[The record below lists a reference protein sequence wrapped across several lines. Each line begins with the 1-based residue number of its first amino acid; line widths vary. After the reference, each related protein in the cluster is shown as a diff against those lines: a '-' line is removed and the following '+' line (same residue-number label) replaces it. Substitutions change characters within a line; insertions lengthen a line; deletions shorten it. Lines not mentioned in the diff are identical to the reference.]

1 MSTSI
6 ALSDNGTSPF
16 ERLIGH
22 NPVIL
27 QKWNALENSLFND
40 ISLEFDLLEQVRR
53 TLAFGNGCEYCM
65 VKGGWPSFD
74 EKDTRISF
82 ATAFAELF
90 AVDHKTIQ
98 QAHFSMLCE
107 VFTEKEIAELCTFI
121 TFITASQRFG
131 KIMNLTEDLQSDKV
145 TSLAQMQGS

>member
-40 ISLEFDLLEQVRR
+40 ISLDADLLEQVRR
-53 TLAFGNGCEYCM
+53 TLAMGNGCEYCM
-65 VKGGWPSFD
+65 VKGGRPSFD

-90 AVDHKTIQ
+90 AVDHTSIQ
-98 QAHFSMLCE
+98 QAHFAMLSE
-107 VFTEKEIAELCTFI
+107 VFTDKEIAELCTFI
-121 TFITASQRFG
+121 SFITASQKFG
-131 KIMNLTEDLQSDKV
+131 KVMNLTEDLQSNKV
-145 TSLAQMQGS
+145 TSLAEMQGA